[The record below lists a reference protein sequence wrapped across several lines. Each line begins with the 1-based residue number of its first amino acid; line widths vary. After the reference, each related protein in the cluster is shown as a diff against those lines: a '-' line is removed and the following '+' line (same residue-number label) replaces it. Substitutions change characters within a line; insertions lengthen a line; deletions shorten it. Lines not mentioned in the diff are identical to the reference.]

1 MWAGFYV
8 FRAGALTYFSNTV
21 RGERGMR
28 CSVAMRFTWFLVAT
42 LVGCNPFSGQE
53 ASGGADE
60 PEASRANYPVQL
72 IDAAGTL
79 HTFEAAPLR
88 IVSLV
93 PSATEALLEM
103 GVANHLVGRTDY
115 DRVPEL
121 AGLPSVGGGLQPNLE
136 ILVSLDLDLVIRFAG
151 ESDLATAERLTALG
165 IPHFAVQPDG
175 IEDVLTIIGNL
186 GRIMGASDAADSML
200 REIRGALTDVARRVA
215 ELPEPRVVYI
225 LGGDPPWVAGPG
237 TYIDELMTVAGGKNV
252 FDDLG
257 PLYAPV
263 SMEALLARELDL
275 ILLSEGLT
283 PPSLLAHVRSAVLPG
298 SVEIPG
304 PGLGRAA
311 RDIAVLMHPG
321 AFDPEP
327 R

>member
-28 CSVAMRFTWFLVAT
+28 CSVWFLVAA
-42 LVGCNPFSGQE
+42 LVGCEPSPGAQVPTVDGE
-53 ASGGADE
+53 PDTSSAS
-60 PEASRANYPVQL
+60 YPVEL
-72 IDAAGTL
+72 VDAAGTK
-79 HTFEAAPLR
+79 HTFEAAPRR

-103 GVANHLVGRTDY
+103 GVANRLVGRTDY

-200 REIRGALTDVARRVA
+200 SEIRGVLTDVARRVA

-311 RDIAVLMHPG
+311 RDIAALIHPG

>member
-1 MWAGFYV
+1 
-8 FRAGALTYFSNTV
+8 
-21 RGERGMR
+21 MR
-28 CSVAMRFTWFLVAT
+28 RSVIWLLVAA
-42 LVGCNPFSGQE
+42 LVGCDTFSGQQ
-53 ASGGADE
+53 ASGGAGE
-60 PEASRANYPVQL
+60 PEDSPAGYPIQL
-72 IDAAGTL
+72 IDAAGTR
-79 HTFEAAPLR
+79 HTFQAAPRR

-103 GVANHLVGRTDY
+103 GVANHLAGRTDY
-115 DRVPEL
+115 DRMPEL
-121 AGLPSVGGGLQPNLE
+121 SGLPSVGGGLQPNLE

-151 ESDLATAERLTALG
+151 DSDLATAERLTDLG
-165 IPHFAVQPDG
+165 TPHFAVQPDG
-175 IEDVLTIIGNL
+175 IDDVLTIIGDL
-186 GRIMGASDAADSML
+186 GRIMGESEAADLVL
-200 REIRGALTDVARRVA
+200 REIRDTLDDVARRVA
-215 ELPEPRVVYI
+215 ELPEPRVVYL

-237 TYIDELMTVAGGKNV
+237 TYIDELMTVAGGNNV

-275 ILLSEGLT
+275 ILLPEGLT
-283 PPSLLAHVRSAVLPG
+283 LPPLLAHVRSAALPA

-311 RDIAVLMHPG
+311 RDIARLIHPG
-321 AFDPEP
+321 AFDQGP